1 MSTENQPN
9 FLRLRAVQDAILVAR
24 PNLHDWSGGA
34 GVLKNGEKG
43 LEYLADS
50 GIKRFGRDQIKAPE
64 IPQKR
69 AKIELDR
76 AVFGGYLYDHYGHFL
91 LESLARLW
99 QPKEWPREPIV
110 WIACWTDELS
120 PWMVQA
126 LDILNLSPD
135 RHVVSCDTGPFSVRE
150 LLVPDAGFEF
160 GTFMHPLMAKR
171 LSCVNTICD
180 GSHVWLSRKALMPIS
195 GLDEEDKL
203 ENRMAR
209 EGWIILRPEEIDL
222 ETQVSLL
229 SKAAH
234 IAGLEGSAFHTL
246 MFLQDFTGVV
256 DLFTRQ
262 GHKNFEIVAQTFG
275 FSQLRH
281 TLPGATSRERKKE
294 KGVDMQWSGVDIDA
308 LIKILSIRCSAHN

>member
-1 MSTENQPN
+1 
-9 FLRLRAVQDAILVAR
+9 
-24 PNLHDWSGGA
+24 
-34 GVLKNGEKG
+34 
-43 LEYLADS
+43 
-50 GIKRFGRDQIKAPE
+50 
-64 IPQKR
+64 
-69 AKIELDR
+69 
-76 AVFGGYLYDHYGHFL
+76 
-91 LESLARLW
+91 
-99 QPKEWPREPIV
+99 
-110 WIACWTDELS
+110 
-120 PWMVQA
+120 
-126 LDILNLSPD
+126 
-135 RHVVSCDTGPFSVRE
+135 
-150 LLVPDAGFEF
+150 
-160 GTFMHPLMAKR
+160 MAKR

-195 GLDEEDKL
+195 GLDEEDQL
-203 ENRMAR
+203 EDRMAR